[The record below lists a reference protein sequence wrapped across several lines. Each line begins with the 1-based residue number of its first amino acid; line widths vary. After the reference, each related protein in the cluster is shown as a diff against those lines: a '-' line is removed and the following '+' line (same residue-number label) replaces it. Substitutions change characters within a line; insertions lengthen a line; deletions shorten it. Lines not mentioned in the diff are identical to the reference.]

1 MLNTFFVVLHLN
13 SDLVYRT
20 QTYVQREREKSFSAQ
35 KSATATGVQQFSGVE
50 TRERACACRYESI
63 LLLSGCWN
71 VCVRACVS
79 VPSRVVWMF
88 KTPAR
93 PFFASCIFS
102 DFLSF
107 ERVSLSVCHDFP
119 PFLKTVWQF
128 FNRFFF
134 NCRYRRDAVPASPD
148 EPFLDFEVTEGE
160 DENGDGFCKVA
171 REWKTIGLTRRS
183 AVKVTTCFVI
193 LGFVFVSP

>member
-1 MLNTFFVVLHLN
+1 
-13 SDLVYRT
+13 
-20 QTYVQREREKSFSAQ
+20 
-35 KSATATGVQQFSGVE
+35 
-50 TRERACACRYESI
+50 
-63 LLLSGCWN
+63 
-71 VCVRACVS
+71 
-79 VPSRVVWMF
+79 MF

-119 PFLKTVWQF
+119 PFLKQF
-128 FNRFFF
+128 DSFLIVFL

-148 EPFLDFEVTEGE
+148 EPFLDFEVTEDE
-160 DENGDGFCKVA
+160 DESGDGFCKVA

-183 AVKVTTCFVI
+183 AVKVATCFVI